1 MKKYEQDVI
10 DATGVA
16 RSGLTVDVYNA
27 STLVHST
34 IYSDDGVTPVAN
46 PLTTSATGTFK
57 FYVKDGRYDITISG
71 TGFTTRTLADVEI
84 ADVTEATGTDST
96 ATWKTG
102 TMLVG
107 DGLVS
112 APGYGFTSA
121 PTTGIFRSG
130 GAMVLGVSGVAYW
143 LLDSTGAWYPNSSGS
158 YDLGSTTKRVN
169 NLYVNTIPSGATIAS
184 PTINTPTIST
194 PTISGVTSLASAT
207 LSGLVTTYN
216 GVALVS
222 GGVPSE
228 VATVDLTAQT
238 AAVTTT
244 TLYAVPVAGQ
254 FRLSWNAK
262 VTTAAGTSSTLGALT
277 IVYTDPD
284 GIVVTLTS
292 AAMIAAGTVATTSA
306 GNTTGTVLVG
316 IPQTLNCKAAT
327 NITYAMAYASNAANA
342 MNYNLH
348 LKLEAL

>member
-71 TGFTTRTLADVEI
+71 TGFTTRTLSDVEI
-84 ADVTEATGTDST
+84 ADVTEAVGTDTS
-96 ATWKTG
+96 TWKTG
-102 TMLVG
+102 VILVG
-107 DGLVS
+107 DGVIG
-112 APGYGFTSA
+112 APGFGFTSA
-121 PTTGIFRSG
+121 PTTGISRSG
-130 GAMVLGVSGVAYW
+130 GAMVYGVNGVAYW
-143 LLDSTGAWYPNSSGS
+143 LLDSTGAWFPNSSGS
-158 YDLGSTTKRVN
+158 YDLGSAAKRVN
-169 NLYVNTIPSGATIAS
+169 NLYVNTIPAGATLTS

-194 PTISGVTSLASAT
+194 PTVSGVTSLASAT

-238 AAVTTT
+238 AAVGTT

-254 FRLSWNAK
+254 FRVNWNAK

-277 IVYTDPD
+277 VVYTDPD
-284 GIVVTLTS
+284 GIVQTIT
-292 AAMIAAGTVATTSA
+292 APATIAAGTIATTST
-306 GNTTGTVLVG
+306 GNTTTTVLLG
-316 IPQTLNCKAAT
+316 LPLLLNCKATT
-327 NITYAMAYASNAANA
+327 NITYAFAYASVAANA

-348 LKLEAL
+348 IKLEAL